1 MQQSVLDDWFLRQD
15 ILDQLMSQ
23 EEDLIEAERYADRI
37 LRIAQEESAEHQV
50 LSDPFDR
57 SVALV
62 LSLVKEEGMDPWNI
76 DLSAFLKL
84 FTLRVRKEA
93 SGLDLPACGRLIRM
107 SWEVLTQQAST
118 LFDRVIA
125 LDFED
130 EEDFTDFGWEAEYDD
145 EEFIFTSSVLEGSA
159 DQVLPSFFGERIRRE
174 EGRPST
180 LGELLSALKD
190 ACDDAEILK
199 AKEEYRK
206 EHAVELKNM
215 LDNVGSRMHNEDMEG
230 DIRRCWTAM
239 RKVCQ
244 LKGEIKVPV
253 SDVTRELEKIL
264 MDNFGEIPDGYDVE
278 SKITSFVAGLF
289 LTHRGYAWISQE
301 EPDDP
306 IMLEDRWPNATTF
319 EEVTSLADKLMA
331 DDSDSIKEDET
342 ESMRH
347 AARLAERARAAVEEE
362 ERAKLEAEEEE
373 KVRLEAQANSE
384 NPADWLVE

>member
-1 MQQSVLDDWFLRQD
+1 MQQSALDDWFLRQD

-23 EEDLIEAERYADRI
+23 DEDVSEAERYADRI
-37 LRIAQEESAEHQV
+37 MRIAQEDSAEHQV

-84 FTLRVRKEA
+84 FTQRVRKEA

-107 SWEVLTQQAST
+107 SWEVLTEQAST

-125 LDFED
+125 LDLDD
-130 EEDFTDFGWEAEYDD
+130 EEDFIDFGWESEYDD
-145 EEFIFTSSVLEGSA
+145 EEFIFTTTVLEGIA
-159 DQVLPSFFGERIRRE
+159 DNHLPGFFGERMRRD

-190 ACDDAEILK
+190 ACDEAEILK
-199 AKEEYRK
+199 AKEENRK
-206 EHAVELKNM
+206 AHAEELKNM

-239 RKVCQ
+239 RTVTSAR
-244 LKGEIKVPV
+244 GESIVPV
-253 SDVTRELEKIL
+253 SEVTTELEKIL
-264 MDNFGEIPDGYDVE
+264 LQTFGEIPEGYAVE
-278 SKITSFVAGLF
+278 SKITSFVSGLF

-301 EPDDP
+301 GPEDP
-306 IMLEDRWPNATTF
+306 IMLEDRWPNAATF
-319 EEVTSLADKLMA
+319 EEATEMGEKLIA
-331 DDSDSIKEDET
+331 DDYQSMKEAET

-347 AARLAERARAAVEEE
+347 AARLAERAQAA
-362 ERAKLEAEEEE
+362 LEAEKERLKEEE
-373 KVRLEAQANSE
+373 MAKIAAESDSE
-384 NPADWLVE
+384 NPEDWLVE

>member
-1 MQQSVLDDWFLRQD
+1 MQQSALDDWFLRQD

-23 EEDLIEAERYADRI
+23 DEDVSEAERYADRI
-37 LRIAQEESAEHQV
+37 MRIAQEDSAEHQV

-84 FTLRVRKEA
+84 FTQRVRKEA
-93 SGLDLPACGRLIRM
+93 SVLDLPACGRLIRM
-107 SWEVLTQQAST
+107 SWEVLTEQAST

-125 LDFED
+125 LDVDD
-130 EEDFTDFGWEAEYDD
+130 EEDFIDFGWESEYDD
-145 EEFIFTSSVLEGSA
+145 EEFIFTTTVLEGIA
-159 DQVLPSFFGERIRRE
+159 DNHLPGFFGERMRRD

-190 ACDDAEILK
+190 ACDEAEILK
-199 AKEEYRK
+199 AKEENRK
-206 EHAVELKNM
+206 AHAKELKNM

-239 RKVCQ
+239 RAVTSAR
-244 LKGEIKVPV
+244 GESIVPV
-253 SDVTRELEKIL
+253 SEVTTELEKIL
-264 MDNFGEIPDGYDVE
+264 LQTFGEIPEGYALE
-278 SKITSFVAGLF
+278 SKITSFVSGLF

-301 EPDDP
+301 GPNDP

-319 EEVTSLADKLMA
+319 EEATELGEKLIA
-331 DDSDSIKEDET
+331 DDYESMKEAET

-347 AARLAERARAAVEEE
+347 AARLAERAQAA
-362 ERAKLEAEEEE
+362 LEAEKERLKEEE
-373 KVRLEAQANSE
+373 MAKIAAESDSE
-384 NPADWLVE
+384 NPGDWLVE

>member
-1 MQQSVLDDWFLRQD
+1 MQQSALDDWFLRQD

-23 EEDLIEAERYADRI
+23 DEDVSEAERYADRI
-37 LRIAQEESAEHQV
+37 MRIAQEDSAEHQV

-84 FTLRVRKEA
+84 FTQRVRKEA

-125 LDFED
+125 LDVDDED
-130 EEDFTDFGWEAEYDD
+130 DFIDFGWESEYDD
-145 EEFIFTSSVLEGSA
+145 EEFIFTTTVLEGIA
-159 DQVLPSFFGERIRRE
+159 DNHLPSFFGERMRRD

-190 ACDDAEILK
+190 ACDEAEILK
-199 AKEEYRK
+199 AKEENRK
-206 EHAVELKNM
+206 AHAEELKNM

-239 RKVCQ
+239 RAVTSAR
-244 LKGEIKVPV
+244 GESIVPV
-253 SDVTRELEKIL
+253 SEVTTELEKIL
-264 MDNFGEIPDGYDVE
+264 IQTFGEIPEGYAVE
-278 SKITSFVAGLF
+278 SKITSFVSGLF

-301 EPDDP
+301 GPEDP
-306 IMLEDRWPNATTF
+306 IMLEDRWPNAGTF
-319 EEVTSLADKLMA
+319 EEATELGEKLIA
-331 DDSDSIKEDET
+331 DDYESMKGAET

-347 AARLAERARAAVEEE
+347 AARLAERAQAA
-362 ERAKLEAEEEE
+362 LEAEKERLKEEE
-373 KVRLEAQANSE
+373 LAKIAAESDSE
-384 NPADWLVE
+384 DPEDWLVE

>member
-1 MQQSVLDDWFLRQD
+1 MQQSALDDWFLRQD

-23 EEDLIEAERYADRI
+23 DEDVTEAERYADRI
-37 LRIAQEESAEHQV
+37 MRIAQEDSAEHQV

-84 FTLRVRKEA
+84 FTQRVRKEA
-93 SGLDLPACGRLIRM
+93 SVLDLPACGRLIRM
-107 SWEVLTQQAST
+107 SWEVLTEQAST

-125 LDFED
+125 LDVDD
-130 EEDFTDFGWEAEYDD
+130 EEDFIDFGWESEYDD
-145 EEFIFTSSVLEGSA
+145 EEFIFTTTVLEGIA
-159 DQVLPSFFGERIRRE
+159 DNHLPGFFGERMRRD

-190 ACDDAEILK
+190 ACDEAEILK
-199 AKEEYRK
+199 AKEENRK
-206 EHAVELKNM
+206 AHAKELKNM

-239 RKVCQ
+239 RAVTSAR
-244 LKGEIKVPV
+244 GESIVPV
-253 SDVTRELEKIL
+253 SEVTTELEKIL
-264 MDNFGEIPDGYDVE
+264 LQTFGEIPEGYAVE
-278 SKITSFVAGLF
+278 SKITSFVSGLF

-301 EPDDP
+301 GPNDP
-306 IMLEDRWPNATTF
+306 IMLEDRWPNAATF
-319 EEVTSLADKLMA
+319 EEATELGEKLIA
-331 DDSDSIKEDET
+331 DDYESMKEAET

-347 AARLAERARAAVEEE
+347 AARLAERAQAA
-362 ERAKLEAEEEE
+362 LEAEKERLKEEE
-373 KVRLEAQANSE
+373 MAKIAAESDSE
-384 NPADWLVE
+384 NPGDWLVE

>member
-1 MQQSVLDDWFLRQD
+1 MQQAVLDDWFLRQD

-23 EEDLIEAERYADRI
+23 EEEASEAERYADRI
-37 LRIAQEESAEHQV
+37 MRIAQEDSAEHQV
-50 LSDPFDR
+50 LNDPFDR

-84 FTLRVRKEA
+84 FTQRVRKEA
-93 SGLDLPACGRLIRM
+93 AGLDLPACGRLIRL
-107 SWEVLTQQAST
+107 SWEVLNQQAST

-125 LDFED
+125 MDMDDEDDF
-130 EEDFTDFGWEAEYDD
+130 FDFGWEAEYDD
-145 EEFIFTSSVLEGSA
+145 EEFIFTTAVLEGSA
-159 DQVLPSFFGERIRRE
+159 DNHLPAFFGERMRRD

-190 ACDDAEILK
+190 ACDEAEVLK

-206 EHAVELKNM
+206 AHAEELKNM
-215 LDNVGSRMHNEDMEG
+215 LSNVGSRMHNEDMEG

-239 RKVCQ
+239 RTVTSA
-244 LKGEIKVPV
+244 KGEVKVPV
-253 SDVTRELEKIL
+253 SEVTTELEKIL
-264 MDNFGEIPDGYDVE
+264 LETFGEIPEGYDVE

-301 EPDDP
+301 GPEDP
-306 IMLEDRWPNATTF
+306 IMLEDRWPNAATF
-319 EEVTSLADKLMA
+319 DEVTILAEKLMEE
-331 DDSDSIKEDET
+331 DSESIKGDET

-347 AARLAERARAAVEEE
+347 AIRLEQRAQKA
-362 ERAKLEAEEEE
+362 LEEE
-373 KVRLEAQANSE
+373 KQRLKEEEMAKLAAEAESE
-384 NPADWLVE
+384 NPDSWLVE

>member
-1 MQQSVLDDWFLRQD
+1 MQQAVLDDWFLRQD

-23 EEDLIEAERYADRI
+23 EEEASEAERYADRI
-37 LRIAQEESAEHQV
+37 MRIAQEDSAEHQV

-76 DLSAFLKL
+76 DLSAFLKI
-84 FTLRVRKEA
+84 FTQRVRKEA
-93 SGLDLPACGRLIRM
+93 DGLDLPACGRLIRM
-107 SWEVLTQQAST
+107 SWEVLNQQAST

-125 LDFED
+125 LDMD
-130 EEDFTDFGWEAEYDD
+130 DDEDFLDFGWEAEYDD
-145 EEFIFTSSVLEGSA
+145 EEFIFTTTVLEGSA
-159 DQVLPSFFGERIRRE
+159 DLVLPSFFGERVRRD

-190 ACDDAEILK
+190 ACDEAEILK
-199 AKEEYRK
+199 AKEEYRRN
-206 EHAVELKNM
+206 HAEELKNM
-215 LDNVGSRMHNEDMEG
+215 LDNVGSRMHKEDMEG

-239 RKVCQ
+239 RRVTKS
-244 LKGEIKVPV
+244 LGESKVPV
-253 SDVTRELEKIL
+253 AEVTSELERIL
-264 MDNFGEIPDGYDVE
+264 LDTFGEVPEGYDVE

-301 EPDDP
+301 GPEDP

-319 EEVTSLADKLMA
+319 EEVTVLADKLMEE
-331 DDSDSIKEDET
+331 DSDSIKEDET

-347 AARLAERARAAVEEE
+347 TARLAERARAALEEE
-362 ERAKLEAEEEE
+362 ERKKLEAES
-373 KVRLEAQANSE
+373 VSE
-384 NPADWLVE
+384 NPEDWLVE

>member
-1 MQQSVLDDWFLRQD
+1 MQQAVLDDWFLRQD

-23 EEDLIEAERYADRI
+23 EEEISEAERYADRI
-37 LRIAQEESAEHQV
+37 MRIAQEDSAEHQV
-50 LSDPFDR
+50 LNDPFDR

-84 FTLRVRKEA
+84 FTQRVRKEA

-125 LDFED
+125 MDMDD
-130 EEDFTDFGWEAEYDD
+130 EEDFMDFGWEAEYDD
-145 EEFIFTSSVLEGSA
+145 EEFIFTTTVLEGAA
-159 DQVLPSFFGERIRRE
+159 DNVLPSFFGERMRRD

-190 ACDDAEILK
+190 ACDEAEILK
-199 AKEEYRK
+199 AKEEYRLS
-206 EHAVELKNM
+206 HAKELKNM

-230 DIRRCWTAM
+230 DIRRCWSAM
-239 RKVCQ
+239 RRVTKSR
-244 LKGEIKVPV
+244 GEVKVPV
-253 SDVTRELEKIL
+253 AEVTAQLESIL
-264 MDNFGEIPDGYDVE
+264 VETFGKVPDGYDVE

-289 LTHRGYAWISQE
+289 LTHRGYAWISQDG
-301 EPDDP
+301 PDDP
-306 IMLEDRWPNATTF
+306 IMLEDRWPNAETF
-319 EEVTSLADKLMA
+319 DEVTKLADKLME

-347 AARLAERARAAVEEE
+347 AARLAERARLALEEE
-362 ERAKLEAEEEE
+362 QERLKEEEMAKLAAEAE
-373 KVRLEAQANSE
+373 SE
-384 NPADWLVE
+384 NPDDWLVE

>member
-1 MQQSVLDDWFLRQD
+1 MQQAVLDDWFLRQD

-23 EEDLIEAERYADRI
+23 EEEISEAERYADRI
-37 LRIAQEESAEHQV
+37 MRIAQEDSAEHQV

-84 FTLRVRKEA
+84 FTQRVRKESA
-93 SGLDLPACGRLIRM
+93 GLDLPACGRLIRM

-125 LDFED
+125 MDMED
-130 EEDFTDFGWEAEYDD
+130 EEEFFDFGWEAEYDD
-145 EEFIFTSSVLEGSA
+145 EEFIFTSSVLEGNA
-159 DQVLPSFFGERIRRE
+159 DQHLPALFGERMRRD

-190 ACDDAEILK
+190 ACDEAEILK

-206 EHAVELKNM
+206 AHAEELKSM

-239 RKVCQ
+239 RKVTKE
-244 LKGEIKVPV
+244 LGETKVPV
-253 SDVTRELEKIL
+253 EDVTNELEKIL
-264 MDNFGEIPDGYDVE
+264 IETYGEIPEGYDLE

-289 LTHRGYAWISQE
+289 LTHRGYAWISQDG
-301 EPDDP
+301 PDDP
-306 IMLEDRWPNATTF
+306 IMLEDRWPNASTF
-319 EEVTSLADKLMA
+319 DEVTVLAEKLMEE
-331 DDSDSIKEDET
+331 DSESIKGDET

-347 AARLAERARAAVEEE
+347 AVKLAERAQQA
-362 ERAKLEAEEEE
+362 LEEE
-373 KVRLEAQANSE
+373 KERLKQEEMAKLAAESE
-384 NPADWLVE
+384 SEDPEDWLVE

>member
-1 MQQSVLDDWFLRQD
+1 MQQAVLDDWFLRQD

-23 EEDLIEAERYADRI
+23 EEEASEAERYADRI
-37 LRIAQEESAEHQV
+37 MRIAQEDSAEHQV

-76 DLSAFLKL
+76 DLSAFLKI
-84 FTLRVRKEA
+84 FTQRVRKEA
-93 SGLDLPACGRLIRM
+93 DGLDLPACGRLIRM
-107 SWEVLTQQAST
+107 SWEVLNQQAST

-125 LDFED
+125 LDMD
-130 EEDFTDFGWEAEYDD
+130 DDEDFLDFGWEAEYDD
-145 EEFIFTSSVLEGSA
+145 EEFIFTTTVLEGSA
-159 DQVLPSFFGERIRRE
+159 DLVLPSFFGERVRRD

-190 ACDDAEILK
+190 ACDEAEILK
-199 AKEEYRK
+199 AKEEYRRN
-206 EHAVELKNM
+206 HAEELKNM

-239 RKVCQ
+239 RRVTKS
-244 LKGEIKVPV
+244 LGESKVPV
-253 SDVTRELEKIL
+253 AEVTGELERIL
-264 MDNFGEIPDGYDVE
+264 LDTFGEVPEGYDVE

-301 EPDDP
+301 GPEDP

-319 EEVTSLADKLMA
+319 EEVTVLADKLME

-347 AARLAERARAAVEEE
+347 TARLAERARAAIEEE
-362 ERAKLEAEEEE
+362 ERKKLEAES
-373 KVRLEAQANSE
+373 VSE
-384 NPADWLVE
+384 NPEDWLVE

>member
-1 MQQSVLDDWFLRQD
+1 MQQAVLDDWFLRQD

-23 EEDLIEAERYADRI
+23 EEEISEAERYADRI
-37 LRIAQEESAEHQV
+37 MRIAQEDSAEHQV

-84 FTLRVRKEA
+84 FTQRVRKEA
-93 SGLDLPACGRLIRM
+93 AGLDLPACGRLIRM

-125 LDFED
+125 MDMED
-130 EEDFTDFGWEAEYDD
+130 EDEFFDFGWEAEYDD
-145 EEFIFTSSVLEGSA
+145 EEFIFTSTVLEGSA
-159 DQVLPSFFGERIRRE
+159 DQHLPAFFGERMRRD

-190 ACDDAEILK
+190 ACDEAEILK

-206 EHAVELKNM
+206 AHAEELKSM

-239 RKVCQ
+239 RKVTKE
-244 LKGEIKVPV
+244 LGEVKVPV
-253 SDVTRELEKIL
+253 EDVTNELEKIL
-264 MDNFGEIPDGYDVE
+264 LDTYGEIPEGYDVE

-301 EPDDP
+301 GPDDP
-306 IMLEDRWPNATTF
+306 IMLEDRWPNASTF
-319 EEVTSLADKLMA
+319 DEVIVLAEKLMEE
-331 DDSDSIKEDET
+331 DSESIKGDET

-347 AARLAERARAAVEEE
+347 AVKLAERAQQA
-362 ERAKLEAEEEE
+362 LEEE
-373 KVRLEAQANSE
+373 KERLKQEEMAKLAAESESE
-384 NPADWLVE
+384 NPGDWLVE

>member
-1 MQQSVLDDWFLRQD
+1 MQQSALDDWFLRQD

-23 EEDLIEAERYADRI
+23 DEDVSEAERYADRI
-37 LRIAQEESAEHQV
+37 MRIAQEDSAEHQV

-84 FTLRVRKEA
+84 FTQRVRKEA

-125 LDFED
+125 LDVDDED
-130 EEDFTDFGWEAEYDD
+130 DFIDFGWESEYDD
-145 EEFIFTSSVLEGSA
+145 EEFIFTTTVLEGIA
-159 DQVLPSFFGERIRRE
+159 DNHLPGFFGERMRRD

-190 ACDDAEILK
+190 ACDEAEILK
-199 AKEEYRK
+199 AKEENRK
-206 EHAVELKNM
+206 AHAEELKNM

-239 RKVCQ
+239 RAVTSAR
-244 LKGEIKVPV
+244 GESIVPV
-253 SDVTRELEKIL
+253 SEVTTELEKIL
-264 MDNFGEIPDGYDVE
+264 IQTFGEIPEGYAVE
-278 SKITSFVAGLF
+278 SKITSFVSGLF

-301 EPDDP
+301 GPEDP
-306 IMLEDRWPNATTF
+306 IMLEDRWPNAGTF
-319 EEVTSLADKLMA
+319 EEATELGEKLIA
-331 DDSDSIKEDET
+331 DDYESMKEAET

-347 AARLAERARAAVEEE
+347 AARLAERAQAA
-362 ERAKLEAEEEE
+362 LEAEKERLKEEE
-373 KVRLEAQANSE
+373 MAKIAAESDSE
-384 NPADWLVE
+384 NPEDWLVE

>member
-1 MQQSVLDDWFLRQD
+1 MQQAVLDDWFLRQD
-15 ILDQLMSQ
+15 ILDQLMNQ
-23 EEDLIEAERYADRI
+23 EEEASEAERYADRI
-37 LRIAQEESAEHQV
+37 MRIAQEDSAEHQV
-50 LSDPFDR
+50 LTDPFDR

-84 FTLRVRKEA
+84 FTQRVRKES

-125 LDFED
+125 MDMED
-130 EEDFTDFGWEAEYDD
+130 EDEFFDFGWEAEYDD

-159 DQVLPSFFGERIRRE
+159 DQHLPAFFGERMRRD

-190 ACDDAEILK
+190 ACDEAEILK

-206 EHAVELKNM
+206 AHAEELKNM

-230 DIRRCWTAM
+230 DIRRCWISM
-239 RKVCQ
+239 RKVTQ
-244 LKGEIKVPV
+244 ELGQSKVPV
-253 SDVTRELEKIL
+253 VEVTNQLKEILLET
-264 MDNFGEIPDGYDVE
+264 FGEIPEGYDVE

-301 EPDDP
+301 GPEDP
-306 IMLEDRWPNATTF
+306 IMLEDRWPNAETF
-319 EEVTSLADKLMA
+319 DEVTVLAEKLMEE
-331 DDSDSIKEDET
+331 DSQSIKGDET

-347 AARLAERARAAVEEE
+347 AARLAERAQQAI
-362 ERAKLEAEEEE
+362 EEE
-373 KVRLEAQANSE
+373 KERLKQEEMAKLAAESESE
-384 NPADWLVE
+384 NPGDWLVE

>member
-1 MQQSVLDDWFLRQD
+1 MQQAVLDDWFLRQD

-23 EEDLIEAERYADRI
+23 DEELSEAERYADRI
-37 LRIAQEESAEHQV
+37 MRIAQEDNAEHQV

-62 LSLVKEEGMDPWNI
+62 LSLVREEGMDPWNI

-84 FTLRVRKEA
+84 FTQRVRKEA

-125 LDFED
+125 LDFE
-130 EEDFTDFGWEAEYDD
+130 EDDDFIDFGWEAEYDD
-145 EEFIFTSSVLEGSA
+145 EEFIFTSTVLDGNA
-159 DQVLPSFFGERIRRE
+159 DAVLPSFFGERVRRE

-190 ACDDAEILK
+190 ACDEAEILK
-199 AKEEYRK
+199 AKEEYRRS
-206 EHAVELKNM
+206 HAVELKSM
-215 LDNVGSRMHNEDMEG
+215 LDNVGSRMHKEDMEG
-230 DIRRCWTAM
+230 DIRRCWDAM
-239 RKVCQ
+239 RIVCDARKQ
-244 LKGEIKVPV
+244 IKVPV
-253 SDVTRELEKIL
+253 SEVTTELEKIL
-264 MDNFGEIPDGYDVE
+264 LESFGEIPEGYSME

-301 EPDDP
+301 GPDDP
-306 IMLEDRWPNATTF
+306 IMLEDRWPDAESFDDATL
-319 EEVTSLADKLMA
+319 LADRLME

-347 AARLAERARAAVEEE
+347 AARLAERAKEALEEE
-362 ERAKLEAEEEE
+362 RRAKLEQE
-373 KVRLEAQANSE
+373 ANSE
-384 NPADWLVE
+384 NPDDWLVE

>member
-1 MQQSVLDDWFLRQD
+1 MQQAVLDDWFLRQD
-15 ILDQLMSQ
+15 ILDQLMGQ
-23 EEDLIEAERYADRI
+23 EEDLSEAERYADRI

-84 FTLRVRKEA
+84 FTQRVRKEA

-159 DQVLPSFFGERIRRE
+159 DQVLPSFFGERIRRD

-190 ACDDAEILK
+190 ACDEAEILK

-206 EHAVELKNM
+206 EHAAELKNM

-230 DIRRCWTAM
+230 DIRAE
-239 RKVCQ
+239 
-244 LKGEIKVPV
+244 GEGDVEEDDIVLAA
-253 SDVTRELEKIL
+253 SDGFF
-264 MDNFGEIPDGYDVE
+264 DNFFFDV
-278 SKITSFVAGLF
+278 FFLGVAF
-289 LTHRGYAWISQE
+289 LGVAFDLQNYHHIFTAWLSPPPPPFRPPQ
-301 EPDDP
+301 
-306 IMLEDRWPNATTF
+306 
-319 EEVTSLADKLMA
+319 K
-331 DDSDSIKEDET
+331 
-342 ESMRH
+342 
-347 AARLAERARAAVEEE
+347 
-362 ERAKLEAEEEE
+362 
-373 KVRLEAQANSE
+373 
-384 NPADWLVE
+384 

>member
-1 MQQSVLDDWFLRQD
+1 MQQAVLDDWFLRQD
-15 ILDQLMSQ
+15 ILDQLMNQ
-23 EEDLIEAERYADRI
+23 EEEASEAERYADRI
-37 LRIAQEESAEHQV
+37 MRIAQEDSAEHQV
-50 LSDPFDR
+50 LTDPFDR

-84 FTLRVRKEA
+84 FTQRVRKES

-125 LDFED
+125 MDMED
-130 EEDFTDFGWEAEYDD
+130 EDEFFDFGWEAEYDD

-159 DQVLPSFFGERIRRE
+159 DQHLPAFFGERMRRD

-190 ACDDAEILK
+190 ACDEAEILK

-206 EHAVELKNM
+206 AHAEELKNM

-230 DIRRCWTAM
+230 DIRRCWSSM
-239 RKVCQ
+239 RKVTQ
-244 LKGEIKVPV
+244 ELGQSKVPV
-253 SDVTRELEKIL
+253 VEVTNQLKEILLET
-264 MDNFGEIPDGYDVE
+264 FGEIPEGYDVE

-301 EPDDP
+301 GPEDP
-306 IMLEDRWPNATTF
+306 IMLEDRWPNAETF
-319 EEVTSLADKLMA
+319 DEVTVLAEKLMEE
-331 DDSDSIKEDET
+331 DSQSIKGDET

-347 AARLAERARAAVEEE
+347 AARLAERAQQAI
-362 ERAKLEAEEEE
+362 EEE
-373 KVRLEAQANSE
+373 KERLKQEEMAKLAAESESE
-384 NPADWLVE
+384 NPGDWLVE

>member
-1 MQQSVLDDWFLRQD
+1 MQQSALDDWFLRQD

-23 EEDLIEAERYADRI
+23 DEDVREAERYADRI
-37 LRIAQEESAEHQV
+37 MRIAQEDSAEHQV

-84 FTLRVRKEA
+84 FTQRVRKEA
-93 SGLDLPACGRLIRM
+93 SVLDLPACGRLIRM
-107 SWEVLTQQAST
+107 SWEVLTEQAST

-125 LDFED
+125 LDVDD
-130 EEDFTDFGWEAEYDD
+130 EEDFIDFGWESEYDD
-145 EEFIFTSSVLEGSA
+145 EEFIFTTTVLEGIA
-159 DQVLPSFFGERIRRE
+159 DNHLPGFFGERMRRD

-190 ACDDAEILK
+190 ACDEAEILK
-199 AKEEYRK
+199 AKEENRK
-206 EHAVELKNM
+206 AHAKELKNM

-239 RKVCQ
+239 RAVTSAR
-244 LKGEIKVPV
+244 GESIVPV
-253 SDVTRELEKIL
+253 SEVTTELEKIL
-264 MDNFGEIPDGYDVE
+264 LQTFGEISEGYAVE
-278 SKITSFVAGLF
+278 SKITSFVSGLF

-301 EPDDP
+301 GPNDP
-306 IMLEDRWPNATTF
+306 IMLEDRWPNAATF
-319 EEVTSLADKLMA
+319 EEATELGEKLIA
-331 DDSDSIKEDET
+331 DDYESMKEAET

-347 AARLAERARAAVEEE
+347 AARLAERAQAA
-362 ERAKLEAEEEE
+362 LEAEKERLKEEE
-373 KVRLEAQANSE
+373 MAKIAAESDSE
-384 NPADWLVE
+384 NPGDWLVE

>member
-1 MQQSVLDDWFLRQD
+1 MQQSALDDWFLRQD

-23 EEDLIEAERYADRI
+23 DEDVMEAERYADRI
-37 LRIAQEESAEHQV
+37 MRIAQEDSAEHQV

-84 FTLRVRKEA
+84 FTQRVRKEA

-125 LDFED
+125 LDVDD
-130 EEDFTDFGWEAEYDD
+130 EEDFIDFGWESEYDD
-145 EEFIFTSSVLEGSA
+145 EEFIFTTTVLEGIA
-159 DQVLPSFFGERIRRE
+159 DNHLPGFFGERMRRD

-190 ACDDAEILK
+190 ACDEAEILK
-199 AKEEYRK
+199 AKEENRK
-206 EHAVELKNM
+206 AHAEELKNM

-239 RKVCQ
+239 RTVTSAR
-244 LKGEIKVPV
+244 GESIVPV
-253 SDVTRELEKIL
+253 SEVTTELEKIL
-264 MDNFGEIPDGYDVE
+264 LQTFGEIPEGYAVE
-278 SKITSFVAGLF
+278 AKITSFVSGLF

-301 EPDDP
+301 GPEDP
-306 IMLEDRWPNATTF
+306 IMLEDRWPNAATF
-319 EEVTSLADKLMA
+319 EEATELGEKLIA
-331 DDSDSIKEDET
+331 DDYESMKEAET

-347 AARLAERARAAVEEE
+347 AARLAERAQAA
-362 ERAKLEAEEEE
+362 LEAEKERLKEEE
-373 KVRLEAQANSE
+373 MAKIAAESDSE
-384 NPADWLVE
+384 NPEDWLVE

>member
-1 MQQSVLDDWFLRQD
+1 MQQSALDDWFLRQD

-23 EEDLIEAERYADRI
+23 DEEASEAERYADRI
-37 LRIAQEESAEHQV
+37 MRIAQEDSAEHQV

-84 FTLRVRKEA
+84 FTQRVRKEA

-125 LDFED
+125 LDIDDED
-130 EEDFTDFGWEAEYDD
+130 DFIDFGWESEYDD
-145 EEFIFTSSVLEGSA
+145 EEFIFTTTVLEGIA
-159 DQVLPSFFGERIRRE
+159 DTHLPGFFGERMRRD

-190 ACDDAEILK
+190 ACDEAEILK
-199 AKEEYRK
+199 AKEENRK
-206 EHAVELKNM
+206 AHAEELKNM

-239 RKVCQ
+239 RAVTSAR
-244 LKGEIKVPV
+244 GETIVPV
-253 SDVTRELEKIL
+253 SEVTKELESIL
-264 MDNFGEIPDGYDVE
+264 LETFGQIPEGYAVE
-278 SKITSFVAGLF
+278 SKITSFVSGLF

-301 EPDDP
+301 GPQDP
-306 IMLEDRWPNATTF
+306 IMIEDRWPNAMSF
-319 EEVTSLADKLMA
+319 EEATELGEKLIA
-331 DDSDSIKEDET
+331 DDYESMQMGET

-347 AARLAERARAAVEEE
+347 AARLAERAQAA
-362 ERAKLEAEEEE
+362 LEAEKERRKEEE
-373 KVRLEAQANSE
+373 MERIAAESESE
-384 NPADWLVE
+384 NPDDWLVE

>member
-1 MQQSVLDDWFLRQD
+1 MQQAVLDDWFLRQD

-23 EEDLIEAERYADRI
+23 EEEISEAERYADRI
-37 LRIAQEESAEHQV
+37 MRIAQEDSAEHQV

-84 FTLRVRKEA
+84 FTQRVRKESA
-93 SGLDLPACGRLIRM
+93 GLDLPACGRLIRM

-118 LFDRVIA
+118 LFDRGIA
-125 LDFED
+125 MDMED
-130 EEDFTDFGWEAEYDD
+130 EEEFFDFGWEAEYDD
-145 EEFIFTSSVLEGSA
+145 EEFIFTSSVLEGNA
-159 DQVLPSFFGERIRRE
+159 DQHLPALFGERMRRD

-190 ACDDAEILK
+190 ACDEAEILK
-199 AKEEYRK
+199 AKEEYCK
-206 EHAVELKNM
+206 AHAEELKSM

-239 RKVCQ
+239 RKVTKE
-244 LKGEIKVPV
+244 LGETKVPV
-253 SDVTRELEKIL
+253 EDVTNELEKIL
-264 MDNFGEIPDGYDVE
+264 IETYGEIPEGYDVE

-289 LTHRGYAWISQE
+289 LTHRGYAWISQDG
-301 EPDDP
+301 PDDP
-306 IMLEDRWPNATTF
+306 IMLEDRWPNASTF
-319 EEVTSLADKLMA
+319 DEVTVLAEKLMEE
-331 DDSDSIKEDET
+331 DSESIKGDET

-347 AARLAERARAAVEEE
+347 AVKLAERAQQA
-362 ERAKLEAEEEE
+362 LEEE
-373 KVRLEAQANSE
+373 KERLKQEEMAKLAAESE
-384 NPADWLVE
+384 SEDPEDWLVE

>member
-1 MQQSVLDDWFLRQD
+1 MQQAVLDDWFLRQD

-23 EEDLIEAERYADRI
+23 DEELSEAERYADRI
-37 LRIAQEESAEHQV
+37 IRIAQEDNAEHQV
-50 LSDPFDR
+50 LTDPFDR

-76 DLSAFLKL
+76 ELSAFLKL
-84 FTLRVRKEA
+84 FTQRVRKEA

-130 EEDFTDFGWEAEYDD
+130 DEDFIDFGWEAEYDD
-145 EEFIFTSSVLEGSA
+145 EEFIFTSTVLDGNA
-159 DQVLPSFFGERIRRE
+159 DAVLPSFFGERVRRD

-190 ACDDAEILK
+190 ACDEAEVLK
-199 AKEEYRK
+199 AKEEYRRN
-206 EHAVELKNM
+206 HAEELKNM
-215 LDNVGSRMHNEDMEG
+215 LDNVGSRMHKEDMEG
-230 DIRRCWTAM
+230 DIRRCWDAM
-239 RKVCQ
+239 RLVC
-244 LKGEIKVPV
+244 KARKEVKVPV
-253 SDVTRELEKIL
+253 SEVTAELENIL
-264 MDNFGEIPDGYDVE
+264 LESFGEIPEGYGLE

-289 LTHRGYAWISQE
+289 LTHRGYAWISQDG
-301 EPDDP
+301 PDDP
-306 IMLEDRWPNATTF
+306 IMLEDRWPDAESFDDATQ
-319 EEVTSLADKLMA
+319 LADRLME

-347 AARLAERARAAVEEE
+347 AARLAERAKEALEEE
-362 ERAKLEAEEEE
+362 RRAKLEKE
-373 KVRLEAQANSE
+373 ANSE
-384 NPADWLVE
+384 NPEDWLVE

>member
-1 MQQSVLDDWFLRQD
+1 MQQAVLDDWFLRQD
-15 ILDQLMSQ
+15 ILDQLMNQ
-23 EEDLIEAERYADRI
+23 EEEASEAERYADRI
-37 LRIAQEESAEHQV
+37 MRIAQEDSAEHQV
-50 LSDPFDR
+50 LTDPFDR

-84 FTLRVRKEA
+84 FTQRVRKES

-125 LDFED
+125 MDMED
-130 EEDFTDFGWEAEYDD
+130 EDEFFDFGWEAEYDD

-159 DQVLPSFFGERIRRE
+159 DQHLPAFFGERMRRD

-190 ACDDAEILK
+190 ACDEAEILK

-206 EHAVELKNM
+206 AHAEELKNM

-230 DIRRCWTAM
+230 DIRRCWISM
-239 RKVCQ
+239 RKVTQ
-244 LKGEIKVPV
+244 ELGQSKVPV
-253 SDVTRELEKIL
+253 VKVTNQLKEILLET
-264 MDNFGEIPDGYDVE
+264 FGEIPEGYDVE

-301 EPDDP
+301 GPEDP
-306 IMLEDRWPNATTF
+306 IMLEDRWPNAETF
-319 EEVTSLADKLMA
+319 DEVTVLAEKLMEE
-331 DDSDSIKEDET
+331 DSQSIKGDET

-347 AARLAERARAAVEEE
+347 AARLAERAQQAVEEE
-362 ERAKLEAEEEE
+362 KERLKQEEMAKLAAESE
-373 KVRLEAQANSE
+373 SE
-384 NPADWLVE
+384 NPGDWLVE

>member
-1 MQQSVLDDWFLRQD
+1 MQQAVLDDWFLRQD

-23 EEDLIEAERYADRI
+23 EEEISEAERYADRI
-37 LRIAQEESAEHQV
+37 MRIAQEDSAEHQV
-50 LSDPFDR
+50 LTDPFDR

-76 DLSAFLKL
+76 DLTAFLKL
-84 FTLRVRKEA
+84 FTQRVRKESA
-93 SGLDLPACGRLIRM
+93 GLDLPACGRLIRM

-125 LDFED
+125 MDMED
-130 EEDFTDFGWEAEYDD
+130 EEEFFDFGWEAEYDD
-145 EEFIFTSSVLEGSA
+145 EEFIFTSTVLEGSA
-159 DQVLPSFFGERIRRE
+159 DQHLPAFFGERMRRD

-190 ACDDAEILK
+190 ACDEAEILK

-206 EHAVELKNM
+206 AHAEELKSM

-239 RKVCQ
+239 RKVTKE
-244 LKGEIKVPV
+244 LGEVKVPV
-253 SDVTRELEKIL
+253 EDVTNELKKIL
-264 MDNFGEIPDGYDVE
+264 LDTYGEIPEGYDVE

-301 EPDDP
+301 GPDDP
-306 IMLEDRWPNATTF
+306 IMLEDRWSNASTF
-319 EEVTSLADKLMA
+319 DEVIVLAEKLMEE
-331 DDSDSIKEDET
+331 DSESIKGDET

-347 AARLAERARAAVEEE
+347 AVKLAERAQQA
-362 ERAKLEAEEEE
+362 LEEE
-373 KVRLEAQANSE
+373 KERLKQEEMAKLAAESE
-384 NPADWLVE
+384 SEDPEDWLVE

>member
-1 MQQSVLDDWFLRQD
+1 MQQSALDDWFLRQD

-23 EEDLIEAERYADRI
+23 DEDASEAERYADRI
-37 LRIAQEESAEHQV
+37 MRIAQEDSAEHQV

-84 FTLRVRKEA
+84 FTQRVRKEA

-125 LDFED
+125 LDVDDED
-130 EEDFTDFGWEAEYDD
+130 DFIDFGWESEYDD
-145 EEFIFTSSVLEGSA
+145 EEFIFTTTVLEGIA
-159 DQVLPSFFGERIRRE
+159 DTHLPGFFGERVRRD

-190 ACDDAEILK
+190 ACDEAEMLK
-199 AKEEYRK
+199 AKEENRK
-206 EHAVELKNM
+206 AHAEELKNM

-239 RKVCQ
+239 RAVTSAR
-244 LKGEIKVPV
+244 GESIVPV
-253 SDVTRELEKIL
+253 SEVTAELEKIL
-264 MDNFGEIPDGYDVE
+264 L
-278 SKITSFVAGLF
+278 IT
-289 LTHRGYAWISQE
+289 
-301 EPDDP
+301 
-306 IMLEDRWPNATTF
+306 
-319 EEVTSLADKLMA
+319 K
-331 DDSDSIKEDET
+331 
-342 ESMRH
+342 
-347 AARLAERARAAVEEE
+347 
-362 ERAKLEAEEEE
+362 
-373 KVRLEAQANSE
+373 
-384 NPADWLVE
+384 

>member
-1 MQQSVLDDWFLRQD
+1 MQQAVLDDWFLRQD

-23 EEDLIEAERYADRI
+23 DEELSEAERYADRI
-37 LRIAQEESAEHQV
+37 MRIAQEDNAEHQV

-62 LSLVKEEGMDPWNI
+62 LSLVREEGMDPWNI

-84 FTLRVRKEA
+84 FTQRVRKEA

-125 LDFED
+125 LDFE
-130 EEDFTDFGWEAEYDD
+130 EDDDFIDFGWEAEYDD
-145 EEFIFTSSVLEGSA
+145 EEFIFTSTVLDGNA
-159 DQVLPSFFGERIRRE
+159 DAVLPSFFGERVRRD

-190 ACDDAEILK
+190 ACDEAEILK
-199 AKEEYRK
+199 AKEEYRRS
-206 EHAVELKNM
+206 HAEELKSM
-215 LDNVGSRMHNEDMEG
+215 LDNVGSRMHKEDMEG
-230 DIRRCWTAM
+230 DIRRCWDAM
-239 RKVCQ
+239 RIVCDARKQ
-244 LKGEIKVPV
+244 IKVPV
-253 SDVTRELEKIL
+253 SEVTTELEKIL
-264 MDNFGEIPDGYDVE
+264 LESFGEIPEGYSME

-301 EPDDP
+301 GPDDP
-306 IMLEDRWPNATTF
+306 IMLEDRWPDAESFDDATL
-319 EEVTSLADKLMA
+319 LADRLME

-347 AARLAERARAAVEEE
+347 AARLAERAKEALEEE
-362 ERAKLEAEEEE
+362 RRAKLEQE
-373 KVRLEAQANSE
+373 ANSE
-384 NPADWLVE
+384 NTDDWLVE